1 MALVFHWS
9 GTIEVV
15 RDKLKRCAMGV
26 QMDGAAM
33 RKNQCGKPSVP
44 GDVVDSLSN
53 NLKI

>member
-26 QMDGAAM
+26 YF
-33 RKNQCGKPSVP
+33 NQCLLIIVYR
-44 GDVVDSLSN
+44 VHARVC
-53 NLKI
+53 